1 MTIKGK
7 KALGVALV
15 ILGVIIAIVS
25 IVLIYEASTS
35 YEAVNLIKDRYEI
48 SQYFGTVAS
57 DAIRA
62 GSLLQE
68 AQSYMTG
75 GVIGAIF
82 SIALFIVGGTLISK
96 SKKALQETNT

>member
-1 MTIKGK
+1 MTLSREAPRIMK
-7 KALGVALV
+7 
-15 ILGVIIAIVS
+15 S
-25 IVLIYEASTS
+25 TVLAAAWSPFEG
-35 YEAVNLIKDRYEI
+35 I
-48 SQYFGTVAS
+48 SAS